1 MALFECCRICMLTFF
16 TRCYVMLLADV
27 PYCLLQCS
35 MCLQMIDKFHLCIC
49 EWKTFFLIWHLLF
62 QSFIWS
68 INPIFA
74 NADML
79 MLSESCIVPLCR
91 CLFWI
96 FCLHFLSS
104 LIDSPFVFLLFLFSI
119 FRSPLEGLDTV
130 SKDIFTYWQLLS
142 TWESPLLVT
151 VTQKWAS

>member
-35 MCLQMIDKFHLCIC
+35 VCLQMIDKFHLCIC

-74 NADML
+74 NANML

-104 LIDSPFVFLLFLFSI
+104 LIDSPFVFFYFSCFAFLET
-119 FRSPLEGLDTV
+119 RLRAWT
-130 SKDIFTYWQLLS
+130 LS
-142 TWESPLLVT
+142 VRISLHTGNSWVPKGVHC
-151 VTQKWAS
+151 